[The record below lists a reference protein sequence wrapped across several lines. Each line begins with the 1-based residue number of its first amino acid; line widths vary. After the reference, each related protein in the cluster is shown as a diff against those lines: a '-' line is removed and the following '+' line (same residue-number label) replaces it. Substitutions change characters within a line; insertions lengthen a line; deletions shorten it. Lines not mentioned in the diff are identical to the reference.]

1 MQIKLKIINKKNK
14 YSKITINQSM
24 EQKSEYEKFKAI
36 RVPLK
41 DGGKFFVYFRRYVP
55 SEVNKVSSL
64 YQLIEKLSEK
74 EIMNKETKQTG

>member
-1 MQIKLKIINKKNK
+1 
-14 YSKITINQSM
+14 M

-41 DGGKFFVYFRRYVP
+41 DGGKFFVYFKRYVP

-74 EIMNKETKQTG
+74 EIIKNEIKEKG